1 MISFLFLL
9 IVASILGSIGAAIA
23 GRRGDGCLVSIAIG
37 FIGALLGRGLSNV
50 LSVDDPLTITIRD
63 TAFPLMW
70 TIAGSALFV
79 AVITFL
85 TRGKTPRPPS

>member
-9 IVASILGSIGAAIA
+9 IVASILGSIGAALA
-23 GRRGDGCLVSIAIG
+23 GRRGDGCLISVAIG
-37 FIGALLGRGLSNV
+37 FIGALLGRGMSNLFDV
-50 LSVDDPLTITIRD
+50 RDPLTITIRD
-63 TAFPLMW
+63 TALPLMW

-85 TRGKTPRPPS
+85 TRGKDPSRR